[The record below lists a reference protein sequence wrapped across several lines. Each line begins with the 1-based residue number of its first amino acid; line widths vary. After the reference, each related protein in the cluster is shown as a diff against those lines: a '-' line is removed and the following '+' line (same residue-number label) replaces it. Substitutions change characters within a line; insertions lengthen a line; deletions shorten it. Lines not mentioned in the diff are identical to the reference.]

1 MTIISQKL
9 TTEKDGI
16 SGYLAYPKRKQRGPA
31 ILWIHHNHGVTDNL
45 KMEAYDYAEL
55 GYTAFV
61 PNLYHLL
68 GYPGSHHLGQGQDIQ
83 KVTSDDRFVE
93 VIRKSW
99 DYLLARDDVDPARV
113 GVIGYCMGGRLG
125 IPFVAAT
132 PQVCAY
138 VAFYPSIKDEP
149 ETEVRPRHALKV
161 AKEIKCP
168 SLVVFGG
175 KDHISTNEVQLK
187 LWQGFIASGQ
197 PVEWHYYSWGL
208 HGFIAPVSEGY
219 QPQLARRVRPLAVDF
234 LDRHLK
240 AAE

>member
-1 MTIISQKL
+1 MNVITRKL
-9 TTEKDGI
+9 DLEKDGI
-16 SGYLAYPKRKQRGPA
+16 SGYLACPDRKARGPA
-31 ILWIHHNHGVTDNL
+31 LLWIHHNHGVTDNL
-45 KMEAYDYAEL
+45 KTEAYDYAEL

-68 GYPGSHHLGQGQDIQ
+68 GHPGSHHLGKGQDIQ
-83 KVTSDDRFVE
+83 KVTSDDKFVD

-99 DYLLARDDVDPARV
+99 NFLLARDDVNAERV

-132 PQVCAY
+132 PQVRAY

-149 ETEVRPRHALKV
+149 ETELRPRHAFKV
-161 AKEIKCP
+161 AREIKSP
-168 SLVVFGG
+168 SMVVFGG
-175 KDHISTNEVQLK
+175 KDHLSSNETQLK
-187 LWQGFIASGQ
+187 LWQAFIASGQ
-197 PVEWHYYSWGL
+197 QVEWHYYSWGL

-234 LDRHLK
+234 LERHLQS
-240 AAE
+240 

>member
-1 MTIISQKL
+1 MTIVARKL
-9 TTEKDGI
+9 TLEKDGM
-16 SGYLAYPKRKQRGPA
+16 SGYLAYPQRKAPGPA
-31 ILWIHHNHGVTDNL
+31 LLWIHHNHGVTDNL
-45 KMEAYDYAEL
+45 KQEAYEYAER

-68 GYPGSHHLGQGQDIQ
+68 GHPGVHHLGRGQDIQ
-83 KVTSDDRFVE
+83 KVTSDDKFCD

-99 DYLLARDDVDPARV
+99 DFLLARDDVDRQRS

-132 PQVCAY
+132 TAVRAF
-138 VAFYPSIKDEP
+138 VAFYPSIKEEP
-149 ETEVRPRHALKV
+149 ETGIRPRHAYNV
-161 AKEIKCP
+161 AREIKCP
-168 SLVVFGG
+168 SMVVFGG
-175 KDHISTNEVQLK
+175 KDHISSNETQLK

-197 PVEWHYYSWGL
+197 TVEWHYYSWGL

-219 QPQLARRVRPLAVDF
+219 QPHLARRVRPLSYDF

-240 AAE
+240 DAD

>member
-1 MTIISQKL
+1 VNVITRKL
-9 TTEKDGI
+9 DLEKDGI
-16 SGYLAYPKRKQRGPA
+16 SGYLAYPDRKTRGPA
-31 ILWIHHNHGVTDNL
+31 LLWIHHNHGVTDNL
-45 KMEAYDYAEL
+45 KTEAYDYAEL

-68 GYPGSHHLGQGQDIQ
+68 RHRGSHHLGKGQDIQ
-83 KVTSDDRFVE
+83 KVTSDDKFVE

-99 DYLLARDDVDPARV
+99 NFLLARDDVNAERV

-132 PQVCAY
+132 PQVRAY

-149 ETEVRPRHALKV
+149 ETELRPRHAFKV
-161 AKEIKCP
+161 AREIKSP
-168 SLVVFGG
+168 SMVVFGG
-175 KDHISTNEVQLK
+175 KDHLSSNETQLK
-187 LWQGFIASGQ
+187 LWQAFIASGQ
-197 PVEWHYYSWGL
+197 QVEWHYYSWGL

-234 LDRHLK
+234 LERHLQS
-240 AAE
+240 